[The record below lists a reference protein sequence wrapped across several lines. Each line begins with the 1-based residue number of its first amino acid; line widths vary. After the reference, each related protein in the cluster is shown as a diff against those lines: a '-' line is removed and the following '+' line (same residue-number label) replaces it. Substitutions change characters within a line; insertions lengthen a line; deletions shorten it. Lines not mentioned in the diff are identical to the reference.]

1 MNYIKNGNWVRY
13 QNGNYFVS
21 INLDNGTKIRET
33 INPDATEFVADF
45 PESADVKI
53 TNRCTNPL
61 GYTNLTDKE
70 IKCGKGNCNFCHEGS
85 GPCGKHS
92 DALHSHVWD
101 TFHPYTELAL
111 GGGNVLEYPDLI
123 PLLERFKSLHLIP
136 NITVHQTH
144 FMENLPLLH
153 KLVDKKLIYGLGISM
168 NDVNK
173 EGFIEAVKEF
183 PNAVLHVINGI
194 VGIEQ
199 LKKLANNNLKILIL
213 GYKDVRRG
221 KILRSIPMMRVENE
235 KKQKELYDALPE
247 IIAKKWF
254 DVVSFDNLAI
264 KQLNPKGRFVSNEDW
279 ETIYM
284 GDDGLEGEQT
294 SASMYIDL
302 VENEF
307 ARNSCDVDHR
317 MPVGNMSVKEMYKI
331 LCKM

>member
-33 INPDATEFVADF
+33 INPNATEFVADF

-53 TNRCTNPL
+53 TNRCP
-61 GYTNLTDKE
+61 Y
-70 IKCGKGNCNFCHEGS
+70 NCAFCHEGS
-85 GPCGKHS
+85 NINGKHS
-92 DALHSHVWD
+92 DALHSHVWN
-101 TFHPYTELAL
+101 TFCPYTEVAL
-111 GGGNVLEYPDLI
+111 GGGSVTGYPDLV
-123 PLLERFKSLHLIP
+123 PLLERLKSLHLIP
-136 NITVHQTH
+136 NITVRQEE
-144 FMENLPLLH
+144 FMSNLPR
-153 KLVDKKLIYGLGISM
+153 KLTDEKLIYGLGISLS
-168 NDVNK
+168 NPNQED
-173 EGFIEAVKEF
+173 FIKTVKEF
-183 PNAVLHVINGI
+183 PNAVIHVINGI
-194 VGIEQ
+194 VSLTE
-199 LKKLANNNLKILIL
+199 LRKLANNNLKILIL
-213 GYKDVRRG
+213 GYKEVRKG
-221 KILRSIPMMRVENE
+221 KILLANSAQNTIINNN
-235 KKQKELYDALPE
+235 KEALYAFLPK
-247 IIAKKWF
+247 IITERWF

-264 KQLNPKGRFVSNEDW
+264 KQLNPKGRFVSDEDW

-284 GDDGLEGEQT
+284 GDDGLDGEQT

>member
-53 TNRCTNPL
+53 TN
-61 GYTNLTDKE
+61 
-70 IKCGKGNCNFCHEGS
+70 KCSYNCAFCHEGS
-85 GPCGKHS
+85 NINGKHS
-92 DALHSHVWD
+92 DALHSHVWN
-101 TFHPYTELAL
+101 TFRPYTEVAL
-111 GGGNVLEYPDLI
+111 GGGSVTGYPDLV
-123 PLLERFKSLHLIP
+123 PLLERLKSLHLIP
-136 NITVHQTH
+136 NITVRQEE
-144 FMENLPLLH
+144 FMSNLPLIR
-153 KLVDKKLIYGLGISM
+153 KLTDEKLIYGLGISLS
-168 NDVNK
+168 NPNQED
-173 EGFIEAVKEF
+173 FIKTVKEF
-183 PNAVLHVINGI
+183 PNAVIHVINGI
-194 VGIEQ
+194 VSLTE
-199 LKKLANNNLKILIL
+199 LRKLANNNLKILIL
-213 GYKDVRRG
+213 GYKEVRKG
-221 KILRSIPMMRVENE
+221 KILLANSAQNTIINNNKEALYAFLPKIVTEN
-235 KKQKELYDALPE
+235 
-247 IIAKKWF
+247 WF
-254 DVVSFDNLAI
+254 NVISFDNLAI
-264 KQLNPKGRFVSNEDW
+264 KQLNPKGRFVSDEDW

-284 GDDGLEGEQT
+284 GDDGLDGEQT

>member
-33 INPDATEFVADF
+33 INPNATEFVADF

-53 TNRCTNPL
+53 TNRCP
-61 GYTNLTDKE
+61 Y
-70 IKCGKGNCNFCHEGS
+70 NCAFCHEGS
-85 GPCGKHS
+85 NINGKHS
-92 DALHSHVWD
+92 DALHSHVWN
-101 TFHPYTELAL
+101 TFCPYTEVAL
-111 GGGNVLEYPDLI
+111 GGGSVTGYPDLV
-123 PLLERFKSLHLIP
+123 PLLERLKSLHLIP
-136 NITVHQTH
+136 NITVRQEE
-144 FMENLPLLH
+144 FMSNLPLIR
-153 KLVDKKLIYGLGISM
+153 KLTDEKLIYGLGISLS
-168 NDVNK
+168 NPNQED
-173 EGFIEAVKEF
+173 FIKTVKEF
-183 PNAVLHVINGI
+183 PNAVIHVINGI
-194 VGIEQ
+194 VSLTE
-199 LKKLANNNLKILIL
+199 LRKLANNNLKILIL
-213 GYKDVRRG
+213 GYKEVRKG
-221 KILRSIPMMRVENE
+221 KILLANSAQNTIINNN
-235 KKQKELYDALPE
+235 KEALYAFLPK
-247 IIAKKWF
+247 IITEHWF

-264 KQLNPKGRFVSNEDW
+264 KQLNPKGRFVSDEDW

-284 GDDGLEGEQT
+284 GDDGLDGEQT

>member
-1 MNYIKNGNWVRY
+1 MNYMKNGNWVRY

-53 TNRCTNPL
+53 TN
-61 GYTNLTDKE
+61 
-70 IKCGKGNCNFCHEGS
+70 KCPYNCMFCHEGS
-85 GPCGKHS
+85 NINGKHS
-92 DALHSHVWD
+92 DALHSHVWN
-101 TFHPYTELAL
+101 TFCPYTEVAL
-111 GGGNVLEYPDLI
+111 GGGSVTGYPDLV
-123 PLLERFKSLHLIP
+123 PLLERLKSLHLIP
-136 NITVHQTH
+136 NITVRQEE
-144 FMENLPLLH
+144 FMSNLPLIR
-153 KLVDKKLIYGLGISM
+153 KLTDEKLIYGLGISLS
-168 NDVNK
+168 NPNQED
-173 EGFIEAVKEF
+173 FIKTVKEF
-183 PNAVLHVINGI
+183 PNAVIHVINGI
-194 VGIEQ
+194 VSLTE
-199 LKKLANNNLKILIL
+199 LRKLANNNLKILIL
-213 GYKDVRRG
+213 GYKEVRKG
-221 KILRSIPMMRVENE
+221 KILLANSAQNTIIKNN
-235 KKQKELYDALPE
+235 KEALYAFLPK
-247 IIAKKWF
+247 IITERWF

-264 KQLNPKGRFVSNEDW
+264 KQLNPKGRFVSDEDW

-284 GDDGLEGEQT
+284 GDDGLDGEQT

>member
-53 TNRCTNPL
+53 TN
-61 GYTNLTDKE
+61 
-70 IKCGKGNCNFCHEGS
+70 KCPYNCMFCHEGS
-85 GPCGKHS
+85 NINGKHS
-92 DALHSHVWD
+92 DALHSHVWN
-101 TFHPYTELAL
+101 TFCPYTEVAL
-111 GGGNVLEYPDLI
+111 GGGSVTGYPDLV
-123 PLLERFKSLHLIP
+123 PLLERLKSLHLIP
-136 NITVHQTH
+136 NITVRQEE
-144 FMENLPLLH
+144 FMSNLPLIR
-153 KLVDKKLIYGLGISM
+153 KLTDEKLIYGLGISLS
-168 NDVNK
+168 NPNQED
-173 EGFIEAVKEF
+173 FIKTVKEF
-183 PNAVLHVINGI
+183 PNAVIHVINGI
-194 VGIEQ
+194 VSLTE
-199 LKKLANNNLKILIL
+199 LRKLANNNLKILIL
-213 GYKDVRRG
+213 GYKEVRKG
-221 KILRSIPMMRVENE
+221 KILLANSAQNTIINNNKEALYAFLPKIITEN
-235 KKQKELYDALPE
+235 
-247 IIAKKWF
+247 WF
-254 DVVSFDNLAI
+254 NVISFDNLAI
-264 KQLNPKGRFVSNEDW
+264 KQLNPKGRFVSDEDW

-284 GDDGLEGEQT
+284 GDDGLDGEQT

>member
-33 INPDATEFVADF
+33 INPNATEFVADF

-53 TNRCTNPL
+53 TNRCP
-61 GYTNLTDKE
+61 Y
-70 IKCGKGNCNFCHEGS
+70 NCAFCHEGS
-85 GPCGKHS
+85 NINGKHS
-92 DALHSHVWD
+92 DALHSHVWN
-101 TFHPYTELAL
+101 TFCPYTEVAL
-111 GGGNVLEYPDLI
+111 GGGSVTGYPDLV
-123 PLLERFKSLHLIP
+123 PLLERLKSLHLIP
-136 NITVHQTH
+136 NITVRQEE
-144 FMENLPLLH
+144 FMSNLPLIR
-153 KLVDKKLIYGLGISM
+153 KLTDEKLIYGLGISLS
-168 NDVNK
+168 NPNQED
-173 EGFIEAVKEF
+173 FIKTVKEF
-183 PNAVLHVINGI
+183 PNAVIHVINGI
-194 VGIEQ
+194 VSLTE
-199 LKKLANNNLKILIL
+199 LRKLANNNLKILIL
-213 GYKDVRRG
+213 GYKEVRKG
-221 KILRSIPMMRVENE
+221 KILLANSAQNTIINNN
-235 KKQKELYDALPE
+235 KEALYAFLPK
-247 IIAKKWF
+247 IITERWF

-264 KQLNPKGRFVSNEDW
+264 KQLNPKGRFVSDEDW

-284 GDDGLEGEQT
+284 GDDGLDGEQT

>member
-53 TNRCTNPL
+53 TN
-61 GYTNLTDKE
+61 
-70 IKCGKGNCNFCHEGS
+70 KCPYNCMFCHEGS
-85 GPCGKHS
+85 NINGKHS
-92 DALHSHVWD
+92 DALHSHVWN
-101 TFHPYTELAL
+101 TFCPYTEVAL
-111 GGGNVLEYPDLI
+111 GGGSVTGYPDLV
-123 PLLERFKSLHLIP
+123 PLLERLKSLHLIP
-136 NITVHQTH
+136 NITVRQEE
-144 FMENLPLLH
+144 FMSNLPLIR
-153 KLVDKKLIYGLGISM
+153 KLTDEKLIYGLGISLS
-168 NDVNK
+168 NPNQED
-173 EGFIEAVKEF
+173 FIKTVKEF
-183 PNAVLHVINGI
+183 PNAVIHVINGI
-194 VGIEQ
+194 VSLTE
-199 LKKLANNNLKILIL
+199 LRKLANNNLKILIL
-213 GYKDVRRG
+213 GYKEVRKG
-221 KILRSIPMMRVENE
+221 KILLANSAQNTIINNN
-235 KKQKELYDALPE
+235 KEALYAFLPK
-247 IIAKKWF
+247 IITERWF

-264 KQLNPKGRFVSNEDW
+264 KQLNPKGRFVSDEDW

-284 GDDGLEGEQT
+284 GDDGLDGEQT

>member
-33 INPDATEFVADF
+33 INPNATEFVADF

-53 TNRCTNPL
+53 TNRCP
-61 GYTNLTDKE
+61 Y
-70 IKCGKGNCNFCHEGS
+70 NCAFCHEGS
-85 GPCGKHS
+85 NINGKHS
-92 DALHSHVWD
+92 DALHSHVWN
-101 TFHPYTELAL
+101 TFCPYTEVAL
-111 GGGNVLEYPDLI
+111 GGGSVTGYPDLV
-123 PLLERFKSLHLIP
+123 PLLERLKSLHLIP
-136 NITVHQTH
+136 NITVRQEE
-144 FMENLPLLH
+144 FMSNLPLIR
-153 KLVDKKLIYGLGISM
+153 KLTDEKLIYGLGISLS
-168 NDVNK
+168 NPNQED
-173 EGFIEAVKEF
+173 FIKTVKEF
-183 PNAVLHVINGI
+183 PNAVIHVINGI
-194 VGIEQ
+194 VSLTE
-199 LKKLANNNLKILIL
+199 LRKLANNNFKILIL
-213 GYKDVRRG
+213 GYKEVRKG
-221 KILRSIPMMRVENE
+221 KILLANSAQNTIINNN
-235 KKQKELYDALPE
+235 KEALYAFLPK
-247 IIAKKWF
+247 IITERWF

-264 KQLNPKGRFVSNEDW
+264 KQLNPKGRFVSDEDW

-284 GDDGLEGEQT
+284 GDDGLDGEQT

>member
-53 TNRCTNPL
+53 TN
-61 GYTNLTDKE
+61 
-70 IKCGKGNCNFCHEGS
+70 KCSYNCAFCHEGS
-85 GPCGKHS
+85 NINGKHS
-92 DALHSHVWD
+92 DALHSHVWN
-101 TFHPYTELAL
+101 TFRPYTEVAL
-111 GGGNVLEYPDLI
+111 GGGSVTGYPDLV
-123 PLLERFKSLHLIP
+123 PLLERLKSLHLIP
-136 NITVHQTH
+136 NITVRQEE
-144 FMENLPLLH
+144 FMSNLPLIR
-153 KLVDKKLIYGLGISM
+153 KLTDEKLIYGLGISLS
-168 NDVNK
+168 NPNQED
-173 EGFIEAVKEF
+173 FIKTVKEF
-183 PNAVLHVINGI
+183 PNAVIHVINGI
-194 VGIEQ
+194 VSLTE
-199 LKKLANNNLKILIL
+199 LRKLANNNLKILIL
-213 GYKDVRRG
+213 GYKEVRKG
-221 KILRSIPMMRVENE
+221 KILLANSAQNTIINNN
-235 KKQKELYDALPE
+235 KEALYAFLPK
-247 IIAKKWF
+247 IITERWF

-264 KQLNPKGRFVSNEDW
+264 KQLNPKGRFVSDEDW

-284 GDDGLEGEQT
+284 GDDGLDGEQT

-307 ARNSCDVDHR
+307 ARNSCDVEHR

>member
-53 TNRCTNPL
+53 TN
-61 GYTNLTDKE
+61 
-70 IKCGKGNCNFCHEGS
+70 KCPYNCMFCHEGS
-85 GPCGKHS
+85 NINGKHS
-92 DALHSHVWD
+92 DALHSHVWN
-101 TFHPYTELAL
+101 TFCPYTEVAL
-111 GGGNVLEYPDLI
+111 GGGSVTGYPDLV
-123 PLLERFKSLHLIP
+123 PLLERLKSLHLIP
-136 NITVHQTH
+136 NITVRQEE
-144 FMENLPLLH
+144 FMSNLPLIR
-153 KLVDKKLIYGLGISM
+153 KLTDEKLIYGLGISLS
-168 NDVNK
+168 NPNQED
-173 EGFIEAVKEF
+173 FIKTVKEF
-183 PNAVLHVINGI
+183 PNAVIHVINGI
-194 VGIEQ
+194 VSLAELQ
-199 LKKLANNNLKILIL
+199 KLANNNLKILIL
-213 GYKDVRRG
+213 GYKEVRRG
-221 KILRSIPMMRVENE
+221 KILLANHAQNTIIDNN
-235 KKQKELYDALPE
+235 KEALYAFLPK
-247 IIAKKWF
+247 IITEHWF

-264 KQLNPKGRFVSNEDW
+264 KQLNPKGRFVSDEDW

-307 ARNSCDVDHR
+307 ARNSCDVEHR

-331 LCKM
+331 LCKMQS

>member
-53 TNRCTNPL
+53 TNRCP
-61 GYTNLTDKE
+61 Y
-70 IKCGKGNCNFCHEGS
+70 NCAFCHEGS
-85 GPCGKHS
+85 NINGKHS
-92 DALHSHVWD
+92 DALHSHVWN
-101 TFHPYTELAL
+101 TFCPYTAVAL
-111 GGGNVLEYPDLI
+111 GGGSVTGYPDLVP
-123 PLLERFKSLHLIP
+123 PLESLKSLHLIP
-136 NITVHQTH
+136 NITVRQEE
-144 FMENLPLLH
+144 FMSNLPLIR
-153 KLVDKKLIYGLGISM
+153 KLTDEKLIYGLGISLS
-168 NDVNK
+168 NPNQED
-173 EGFIEAVKEF
+173 FIKTVKEF
-183 PNAVLHVINGI
+183 PNAVIHVSNGI
-194 VGIEQ
+194 VSLTE
-199 LKKLANNNLKILIL
+199 LRKLANNNLKILIL
-213 GYKDVRRG
+213 GYKEVRKG
-221 KILRSIPMMRVENE
+221 KILLANSAQNTIINNN
-235 KKQKELYDALPE
+235 KEALYAFLPK
-247 IIAKKWF
+247 IITERWF

-264 KQLNPKGRFVSNEDW
+264 KQLNPKGRFVSDEDW

-284 GDDGLEGEQT
+284 GDDGLDGEQT

>member
-53 TNRCTNPL
+53 TN
-61 GYTNLTDKE
+61 
-70 IKCGKGNCNFCHEGS
+70 KCPYNCMFCHEGS
-85 GPCGKHS
+85 NINGKHS
-92 DALHSHVWD
+92 DALHSHVWN
-101 TFHPYTELAL
+101 TFCPYTEVAL
-111 GGGNVLEYPDLI
+111 GGGSVTGYPDLV
-123 PLLERFKSLHLIP
+123 PLLERLKSLHLIP
-136 NITVHQTH
+136 NITVRQEE
-144 FMENLPLLH
+144 FVSNLPLIR
-153 KLVDKKLIYGLGISM
+153 KLTDEKLIYGLGISLS
-168 NDVNK
+168 NPNQED
-173 EGFIEAVKEF
+173 FIKTIKEF
-183 PNAVLHVINGI
+183 PNAVIHVINGI
-194 VGIEQ
+194 VSLTE
-199 LKKLANNNLKILIL
+199 LRKLANNNLKILIL
-213 GYKDVRRG
+213 GYKEVRKG
-221 KILRSIPMMRVENE
+221 KILLANSAQNTIINNN
-235 KKQKELYDALPE
+235 KEALYALLPK
-247 IIAKKWF
+247 IITERWF

-264 KQLNPKGRFVSNEDW
+264 KQLNPKGRFVSDEDW

-284 GDDGLEGEQT
+284 GDDGLDGEQT

>member
-53 TNRCTNPL
+53 TNRCP
-61 GYTNLTDKE
+61 Y
-70 IKCGKGNCNFCHEGS
+70 NCAFCHEGS
-85 GPCGKHS
+85 NINGKHS
-92 DALHSHVWD
+92 DALHSHVWN
-101 TFHPYTELAL
+101 TFCPYTEVAL
-111 GGGNVLEYPDLI
+111 GGGSVTGYPDLV
-123 PLLERFKSLHLIP
+123 PLLERLKSLHLIP
-136 NITVHQTH
+136 NITVRQEE
-144 FMENLPLLH
+144 FMSNLPLIR
-153 KLVDKKLIYGLGISM
+153 KLTDEKLIYGLGISLS
-168 NDVNK
+168 NPNQED
-173 EGFIEAVKEF
+173 FIKTVKEF
-183 PNAVLHVINGI
+183 PNAVIHVINGI
-194 VGIEQ
+194 VSLTE
-199 LKKLANNNLKILIL
+199 LRKLANNNLKILIL
-213 GYKDVRRG
+213 GYKEVRKG
-221 KILRSIPMMRVENE
+221 KILLANSAQNTIINNN
-235 KKQKELYDALPE
+235 KEALYAFLPK
-247 IIAKKWF
+247 IITERWF
-254 DVVSFDNLAI
+254 DVVSFDNLSI
-264 KQLNPKGRFVSNEDW
+264 KQLNPKGRFVSDEDW

-284 GDDGLEGEQT
+284 GDDGLDGEQT

>member
-53 TNRCTNPL
+53 TN
-61 GYTNLTDKE
+61 
-70 IKCGKGNCNFCHEGS
+70 KCPYNCMFCHEGS
-85 GPCGKHS
+85 NINGKHS
-92 DALHSHVWD
+92 DALHSHVWN
-101 TFHPYTELAL
+101 TFYPYTEVAL
-111 GGGNVLEYPDLI
+111 GGGSVTGYPDLV
-123 PLLERFKSLHLIP
+123 PLLERLKSLHLIP
-136 NITVHQTH
+136 NITVRQEE
-144 FMENLPLLH
+144 FMSNLPLIR
-153 KLVDKKLIYGLGISM
+153 KLTDEKLIYGLGISLS
-168 NDVNK
+168 NPNQED
-173 EGFIEAVKEF
+173 FIKTIKEF
-183 PNAVLHVINGI
+183 PNAVIHVINGI
-194 VGIEQ
+194 VSLTE
-199 LKKLANNNLKILIL
+199 LRKLANNNLKILIL
-213 GYKDVRRG
+213 GYKEVRKG
-221 KILRSIPMMRVENE
+221 KILLANSAQNTIINNN
-235 KKQKELYDALPE
+235 KEALYAFLPK
-247 IIAKKWF
+247 IITERWF

-264 KQLNPKGRFVSNEDW
+264 KQLNPKGRFVSDEGW

-284 GDDGLEGEQT
+284 GDDGLDGEQT

>member
-33 INPDATEFVADF
+33 INPDATEFVSDF

-53 TNRCTNPL
+53 TN
-61 GYTNLTDKE
+61 
-70 IKCGKGNCNFCHEGS
+70 KCSYNCAFCHEGS
-85 GPCGKHS
+85 NINGKHS
-92 DALHSHVWD
+92 DALHSHVWN
-101 TFHPYTELAL
+101 TFCPYTEVAL
-111 GGGNVLEYPDLI
+111 GGGSVTGYPDLV
-123 PLLERFKSLHLIP
+123 PLLERLKSLHLIP
-136 NITVHQTH
+136 NITVRQEE
-144 FMENLPLLH
+144 FMSNLPLIR
-153 KLVDKKLIYGLGISM
+153 KLTDEKLIYGLGISLS
-168 NDVNK
+168 NPNQED
-173 EGFIEAVKEF
+173 FIKTVKEF
-183 PNAVLHVINGI
+183 PNAVIHVINGI
-194 VGIEQ
+194 VSLTE
-199 LKKLANNNLKILIL
+199 LRKLANNNLKILIL
-213 GYKDVRRG
+213 GYKEVRKG
-221 KILRSIPMMRVENE
+221 KILLANSAQNTIINNN
-235 KKQKELYDALPE
+235 KEALYAFLPK
-247 IIAKKWF
+247 IITERWF

-264 KQLNPKGRFVSNEDW
+264 KQLNPKGRFVSDEDW

-284 GDDGLEGEQT
+284 GDDGLDGEQT

>member
-53 TNRCTNPL
+53 TN
-61 GYTNLTDKE
+61 
-70 IKCGKGNCNFCHEGS
+70 KCSYNCAFCHEGS
-85 GPCGKHS
+85 NINGKHS
-92 DALHSHVWD
+92 DALHSHVWN
-101 TFHPYTELAL
+101 TFRPYTEVAL
-111 GGGNVLEYPDLI
+111 GGGSVTGYPDLV
-123 PLLERFKSLHLIP
+123 PLLERLKSLHLIP
-136 NITVHQTH
+136 NITVRQEE
-144 FMENLPLLH
+144 FMSNLPLIR
-153 KLVDKKLIYGLGISM
+153 KLTDEKLIYGLGISLS
-168 NDVNK
+168 NPNQED
-173 EGFIEAVKEF
+173 FIKTVKEF
-183 PNAVLHVINGI
+183 PNAVIHVINGI
-194 VGIEQ
+194 VSLTE
-199 LKKLANNNLKILIL
+199 LRKLANNNFKILIL
-213 GYKDVRRG
+213 GYKEVRKG
-221 KILRSIPMMRVENE
+221 KILLANSAQNTIINNN
-235 KKQKELYDALPE
+235 KEALYAFLPK
-247 IIAKKWF
+247 IITERWF
-254 DVVSFDNLAI
+254 DVVSFDNLSI
-264 KQLNPKGRFVSNEDW
+264 KQLNPKGRFVSDEDW

-284 GDDGLEGEQT
+284 GDDGLDGEQT

>member
-1 MNYIKNGNWVRY
+1 MNYMKNGNWVRY

-53 TNRCTNPL
+53 TN
-61 GYTNLTDKE
+61 
-70 IKCGKGNCNFCHEGS
+70 KCSYNCAFCHEGS
-85 GPCGKHS
+85 NINGKHS
-92 DALHSHVWD
+92 DALHSHVWN
-101 TFHPYTELAL
+101 TFCPYTEVAL
-111 GGGNVLEYPDLI
+111 GGGSVTGYPDLV
-123 PLLERFKSLHLIP
+123 PLLERLKSLHLIP
-136 NITVHQTH
+136 NITVRQEE
-144 FMENLPLLH
+144 FMSNLPLIR
-153 KLVDKKLIYGLGISM
+153 KLTDEKLIYGLGISLS
-168 NDVNK
+168 NPNQED
-173 EGFIEAVKEF
+173 FIKTVKEF
-183 PNAVLHVINGI
+183 PNAVIHVINGI
-194 VGIEQ
+194 VSLTE
-199 LKKLANNNLKILIL
+199 LRKLANNNLKILIL
-213 GYKDVRRG
+213 GYKEVRKG
-221 KILRSIPMMRVENE
+221 KILLANSAQNTIINNN
-235 KKQKELYDALPE
+235 KEALYAFLPK
-247 IIAKKWF
+247 IITERWF

-264 KQLNPKGRFVSNEDW
+264 KQLNPKGRFVSDEDW

-284 GDDGLEGEQT
+284 GDDGLDGEQT

>member
-45 PESADVKI
+45 PERADVKI
-53 TNRCTNPL
+53 TN
-61 GYTNLTDKE
+61 
-70 IKCGKGNCNFCHEGS
+70 KCPYNCMFCHEGS
-85 GPCGKHS
+85 NINGKHS
-92 DALHSHVWD
+92 DALHSHVWN
-101 TFHPYTELAL
+101 TFCPYTEVAL
-111 GGGNVLEYPDLI
+111 GGGSVTGYPDLV
-123 PLLERFKSLHLIP
+123 PLLERLKSLHLIP
-136 NITVHQTH
+136 NITVRQEE
-144 FMENLPLLH
+144 FMSNLPLIR
-153 KLVDKKLIYGLGISM
+153 KLTDEKLIYGLGISLS
-168 NDVNK
+168 NPNQED
-173 EGFIEAVKEF
+173 FIKTVKEF
-183 PNAVLHVINGI
+183 PNAVIHVINGI
-194 VGIEQ
+194 VSLTE
-199 LKKLANNNLKILIL
+199 LRKLANNNLKILIL
-213 GYKDVRRG
+213 GYKEVRKG
-221 KILRSIPMMRVENE
+221 KILLANSAQNTIIKNN
-235 KKQKELYDALPE
+235 KEALYAFLPK
-247 IIAKKWF
+247 IITEHWF

-264 KQLNPKGRFVSNEDW
+264 KQLNPKGRFVSDEDW

-284 GDDGLEGEQT
+284 GDDGLDGEQT

>member
-53 TNRCTNPL
+53 TN
-61 GYTNLTDKE
+61 
-70 IKCGKGNCNFCHEGS
+70 KCSYNCAFCHEGS
-85 GPCGKHS
+85 NINGKHS
-92 DALHSHVWD
+92 NALHSHVWN
-101 TFHPYTELAL
+101 TFRPYTEVAL
-111 GGGNVLEYPDLI
+111 GGGSVTGYPDLV
-123 PLLERFKSLHLIP
+123 PLLERLKSLHLIP
-136 NITVHQTH
+136 NITVRQEE
-144 FMENLPLLH
+144 FMSNLPLIR
-153 KLVDKKLIYGLGISM
+153 KLTDEKLIYGLGISLS
-168 NDVNK
+168 NPNQED
-173 EGFIEAVKEF
+173 FIKTVKEF
-183 PNAVLHVINGI
+183 PNAVIHVINGI
-194 VGIEQ
+194 VSLTE
-199 LKKLANNNLKILIL
+199 LRKLANNNLKILIL
-213 GYKDVRRG
+213 GYKEVRKG
-221 KILRSIPMMRVENE
+221 KILLANSAQNTIINNN
-235 KKQKELYDALPE
+235 KEALYAFLPK
-247 IIAKKWF
+247 IITERWF
-254 DVVSFDNLAI
+254 DVVSFDNLSI
-264 KQLNPKGRFVSNEDW
+264 KQLNPKGRFVSDEDW

-284 GDDGLEGEQT
+284 GDDGLDGEQT

>member
-53 TNRCTNPL
+53 TN
-61 GYTNLTDKE
+61 
-70 IKCGKGNCNFCHEGS
+70 KCSYNCAFCHEGS
-85 GPCGKHS
+85 NINGKHS
-92 DALHSHVWD
+92 NALHSHVWN
-101 TFHPYTELAL
+101 TFRPYTEVAL
-111 GGGNVLEYPDLI
+111 GGGSVTGYPDLV
-123 PLLERFKSLHLIP
+123 PLLERLKSLHIIP
-136 NITVHQTH
+136 NITVRQEE
-144 FMENLPLLH
+144 FMSNLPLIR
-153 KLVDKKLIYGLGISM
+153 KLTDEKLIYGLGISLS
-168 NDVNK
+168 NPNQED
-173 EGFIEAVKEF
+173 FIKTVKEF
-183 PNAVLHVINGI
+183 PNAVIHVINGI
-194 VGIEQ
+194 VSLTE
-199 LKKLANNNLKILIL
+199 LRKLANNNFKILIL
-213 GYKDVRRG
+213 GYKEVRKG
-221 KILRSIPMMRVENE
+221 KILLANSAQNTIINNN
-235 KKQKELYDALPE
+235 KEALYAFLPK
-247 IIAKKWF
+247 IITERWF
-254 DVVSFDNLAI
+254 DVVSFDNLSI
-264 KQLNPKGRFVSNEDW
+264 KQLNPKGRFVSDEDW

-284 GDDGLEGEQT
+284 GDDGLDGEQT

>member
-53 TNRCTNPL
+53 TN
-61 GYTNLTDKE
+61 
-70 IKCGKGNCNFCHEGS
+70 KCPYNCMFCHEGS
-85 GPCGKHS
+85 NINGKHS
-92 DALHSHVWD
+92 DALHSHVWN
-101 TFHPYTELAL
+101 TFCPYTEVAL
-111 GGGNVLEYPDLI
+111 GGGSVTGYPDLV
-123 PLLERFKSLHLIP
+123 PLLERLKSLHLIP
-136 NITVHQTH
+136 NITVRQEE
-144 FMENLPLLH
+144 FMSNLPLIR
-153 KLVDKKLIYGLGISM
+153 KLTDEKLIYGLGISLS
-168 NDVNK
+168 NPNQED
-173 EGFIEAVKEF
+173 FIKTVKEF
-183 PNAVLHVINGI
+183 PNAVIHVINGI
-194 VGIEQ
+194 VSLTE
-199 LKKLANNNLKILIL
+199 LRKLANNNLKILIL
-213 GYKDVRRG
+213 GYKEVRKG
-221 KILRSIPMMRVENE
+221 KILLANSAQNTIINNN
-235 KKQKELYDALPE
+235 KEALYAFLPK
-247 IIAKKWF
+247 IITERWF
-254 DVVSFDNLAI
+254 DVVSFDNLSI
-264 KQLNPKGRFVSNEDW
+264 KQLNPKGRFVSDEDW

-284 GDDGLEGEQT
+284 GDDGLDGEQT

>member
-33 INPDATEFVADF
+33 INPNATEFVADF

-53 TNRCTNPL
+53 TNRCP
-61 GYTNLTDKE
+61 Y
-70 IKCGKGNCNFCHEGS
+70 NCAFCHEGS
-85 GPCGKHS
+85 NINGKHS
-92 DALHSHVWD
+92 DALHSHVWN
-101 TFHPYTELAL
+101 TFCPYTEVAL
-111 GGGNVLEYPDLI
+111 GGGSVTGYPDLV
-123 PLLERFKSLHLIP
+123 PLLERLKSLHLIP
-136 NITVHQTH
+136 NITVRQEE
-144 FMENLPLLH
+144 FMSNLPLIR
-153 KLVDKKLIYGLGISM
+153 KLTDEKLIYGLGISLS
-168 NDVNK
+168 NPNQED
-173 EGFIEAVKEF
+173 FIKTVKEF
-183 PNAVLHVINGI
+183 PNAVIHVINGI
-194 VGIEQ
+194 VSLTE
-199 LKKLANNNLKILIL
+199 LRKLSNNNLKILIL
-213 GYKDVRRG
+213 GYKEVRKG
-221 KILRSIPMMRVENE
+221 KILLANSAQNTIINNN
-235 KKQKELYDALPE
+235 KEALYAFLPK
-247 IIAKKWF
+247 IITERWF

-264 KQLNPKGRFVSNEDW
+264 KQLNPKGRFVSDEDW

-284 GDDGLEGEQT
+284 GDDGLDGEQT

>member
-53 TNRCTNPL
+53 TN
-61 GYTNLTDKE
+61 
-70 IKCGKGNCNFCHEGS
+70 KCSYNCAFCHEGS
-85 GPCGKHS
+85 NINGKHS
-92 DALHSHVWD
+92 DALHSHVWN
-101 TFHPYTELAL
+101 TFRPYTEVAL
-111 GGGNVLEYPDLI
+111 GGGSVTGYPDLV
-123 PLLERFKSLHLIP
+123 PLLERLKSLHLIP
-136 NITVHQTH
+136 NITVRQEE
-144 FMENLPLLH
+144 FMSNLPLIR
-153 KLVDKKLIYGLGISM
+153 KLTDEKLIYGLGISLS
-168 NDVNK
+168 NPNQED
-173 EGFIEAVKEF
+173 FIKAVKEF
-183 PNAVLHVINGI
+183 PNAVIHVINGI
-194 VGIEQ
+194 VSLTE
-199 LKKLANNNLKILIL
+199 LRKLANNNLKILIL
-213 GYKDVRRG
+213 GYKEVRKG
-221 KILRSIPMMRVENE
+221 KILLANSAQNTIINNN
-235 KKQKELYDALPE
+235 KEALYAFLPK
-247 IIAKKWF
+247 IITERWF
-254 DVVSFDNLAI
+254 DVVSFDNLSI
-264 KQLNPKGRFVSNEDW
+264 KQLNPKGRFVSDEDW

-284 GDDGLEGEQT
+284 GDDGLDGEQT

>member
-53 TNRCTNPL
+53 TN
-61 GYTNLTDKE
+61 
-70 IKCGKGNCNFCHEGS
+70 KCPYNCMFCHEGS
-85 GPCGKHS
+85 NINGKHS
-92 DALHSHVWD
+92 DALHSHVWN
-101 TFHPYTELAL
+101 TFCPYTEVAL
-111 GGGNVLEYPDLI
+111 GGGSVTGYPDLV
-123 PLLERFKSLHLIP
+123 PLLERLKSLHLIP
-136 NITVHQTH
+136 NITVRQEE
-144 FMENLPLLH
+144 FMSNLPLIR
-153 KLVDKKLIYGLGISM
+153 KLTDEKLIYGLGISLS
-168 NDVNK
+168 NPNQED
-173 EGFIEAVKEF
+173 FIKTVKEF
-183 PNAVLHVINGI
+183 PNAVIHVINGI
-194 VGIEQ
+194 VSLAELQ
-199 LKKLANNNLKILIL
+199 KLANNNLKILIL
-213 GYKDVRRG
+213 GYKEVRRG
-221 KILRSIPMMRVENE
+221 KILLANHAQNTIIDNN
-235 KKQKELYDALPE
+235 KEALYAFLPK
-247 IIAKKWF
+247 IITEHWF

-264 KQLNPKGRFVSNEDW
+264 KQLNPKGRFVSDEDW

-284 GDDGLEGEQT
+284 GDDGLDGEQT

>member
-53 TNRCTNPL
+53 TN
-61 GYTNLTDKE
+61 
-70 IKCGKGNCNFCHEGS
+70 KCSYNCAFCHEGS
-85 GPCGKHS
+85 NINGKHS
-92 DALHSHVWD
+92 DALHSHVWN
-101 TFHPYTELAL
+101 TFRPYTEVAL
-111 GGGNVLEYPDLI
+111 GGGSVTGYPDLV
-123 PLLERFKSLHLIP
+123 PLLERLKSLHLIP
-136 NITVHQTH
+136 NITVRQEE
-144 FMENLPLLH
+144 FMSNLPLIR
-153 KLVDKKLIYGLGISM
+153 KLTDEKLIYGLGISLS
-168 NDVNK
+168 NPNQED
-173 EGFIEAVKEF
+173 FIKTVKEF
-183 PNAVLHVINGI
+183 SNAVIHVINGI
-194 VGIEQ
+194 VSLAELQ
-199 LKKLANNNLKILIL
+199 KLANNNLKILIL
-213 GYKDVRRG
+213 GYKEVRRG
-221 KILRSIPMMRVENE
+221 KILLANHAQNTIIDNN
-235 KKQKELYDALPE
+235 KEALYAFLPK
-247 IIAKKWF
+247 IITEHWF

-264 KQLNPKGRFVSNEDW
+264 KQLNPKGRFVSDEDW

-284 GDDGLEGEQT
+284 GDDGLDGEQT